1 MRKLTLI
8 LLSVLLI
15 VALVSCGEKACEH
28 SYDNAC
34 DVDCNSCGEERA
46 VEHKFADASCTAPKI
61 CSLCG
66 ATSGNAKG
74 HTWVAADCDSAKA
87 CSVCKETDGQPLGHV
102 PNEDDGDCTT
112 AITCKNCSV
121 ILTEAKAHE
130 AKADDGD
137 CTTAITC
144 KNCSAILIE
153 AKAHEAK
160 ADDGDCTTAVT
171 CKNCSAILTEAK
183 AHDMT
188 KWAYDSVSH
197 WHLCANDGCMYSDKN
212 ETVNSPQI
220 LYPTVISA
228 MWGVAHDNSENADK
242 LFDGDPN
249 TKWCT
254 YIDSG
259 DVYAILDFGCLVK
272 INSYTMITGN
282 DTADY
287 IGRNWK
293 SWTLFASNDVNIEH
307 SEWAVVHTVSGA
319 ELPADNCALSEVFT
333 VNSDT
338 AYRYYKLIVNEF
350 VYSDNGDNV
359 QQMSELTFNAS
370 VTSLVGHYGPD
381 DEIGYVKNDDDTH
394 KKICA
399 CGYESNEYHE
409 FDENCTCIFCG
420 EVNHDIAG
428 PGSYRPCEC
437 IACGEM
443 IHDVDENC
451 NCIRCLNV
459 IHSVDSKT
467 GICDN
472 CNKFASVASVIVGN
486 EKIYC
491 TTFNEAMTVAM
502 EIEDSIIILEDDCK
516 FDIFDFKIENCK
528 ITIDIN
534 GKTLNSNANYL
545 FHNIKGH
552 LTIKDSVG
560 SGNMVGIVHIG
571 SNGCLVFE
579 SGNLGIDDDDS
590 YIIADKDAN
599 VKINGGT
606 ISSVV
611 INVPNV
617 NIEIKGGTFDEVTCF
632 EDFTLDSF
640 LADGYAYYD
649 ENGNVVDTS
658 KVAAEGYWYTI
669 NNVTV
674 REIK

>member
-1 MRKLTLI
+1 
-8 LLSVLLI
+8 
-15 VALVSCGEKACEH
+15 
-28 SYDNAC
+28 
-34 DVDCNSCGEERA
+34 
-46 VEHKFADASCTAPKI
+46 
-61 CSLCG
+61 
-66 ATSGNAKG
+66 
-74 HTWVAADCDSAKA
+74 
-87 CSVCKETDGQPLGHV
+87 
-102 PNEDDGDCTT
+102 
-112 AITCKNCSV
+112 
-121 ILTEAKAHE
+121 
-130 AKADDGD
+130 
-137 CTTAITC
+137 
-144 KNCSAILIE
+144 
-153 AKAHEAK
+153 
-160 ADDGDCTTAVT
+160 
-171 CKNCSAILTEAK
+171 
-183 AHDMT
+183 
-188 KWAYDSVSH
+188 
-197 WHLCANDGCMYSDKN
+197 
-212 ETVNSPQI
+212 
-220 LYPTVISA
+220 
-228 MWGVAHDNSENADK
+228 
-242 LFDGDPN
+242 
-249 TKWCT
+249 
-254 YIDSG
+254 
-259 DVYAILDFGCLVK
+259 
-272 INSYTMITGN
+272 
-282 DTADY
+282 
-287 IGRNWK
+287 
-293 SWTLFASNDVNIEH
+293 
-307 SEWAVVHTVSGA
+307 
-319 ELPADNCALSEVFT
+319 
-333 VNSDT
+333 
-338 AYRYYKLIVNEF
+338 
-350 VYSDNGDNV
+350 
-359 QQMSELTFNAS
+359 MSELTFNAS
-370 VTSLVGHYGPD
+370 VTSLGHYGPD
-381 DEIGYVKNDDDTH
+381 DEISYVKNDDDTH

-437 IACGEM
+437 IACGAM

-491 TTFNEAMTVAM
+491 TTFNEAMTAAM

-516 FDIFDFKIENCK
+516 FDIFGFKIENCK

-534 GKTLNSNANYL
+534 GKTLDSNANYL
-545 FHNIKGH
+545 FSNIKGH

-599 VKINGGT
+599 IKINGGT